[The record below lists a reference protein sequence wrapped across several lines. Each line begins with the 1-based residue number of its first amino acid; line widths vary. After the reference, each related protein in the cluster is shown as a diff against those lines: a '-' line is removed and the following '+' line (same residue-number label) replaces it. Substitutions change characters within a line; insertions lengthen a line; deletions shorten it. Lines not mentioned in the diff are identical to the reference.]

1 MPKDI
6 TLDEYK
12 EVSPEFFAKF
22 NFVSGEL
29 PKGTSA
35 EDVIK
40 VMQQL
45 AALVLKKRSA
55 KKQNAVGFM
64 KGEFDNDQDA

>member
-1 MPKDI
+1 MPKEI

-12 EVSPEFFAKF
+12 EVSPEFFDKF
-22 NFVSGEL
+22 NYVAENL
-29 PKGTSA
+29 PEGTSA

-45 AALVLKKRSA
+45 ASLVIKRRA
-55 KKQNAVGFM
+55 KKQKNACGFM
-64 KGEFDNDQDA
+64 KGELDND